1 MRVISVLNPAVWR
14 MSRGFAYTMGLTP
27 QAQMIFAATG
37 KNERKENLK
46 MILDILNLLALI
58 EWIALGVVVW
68 LKARSLYRR
77 SKAVLDALQSEETEV
92 YEDDAET
99 LL

>member
-1 MRVISVLNPAVWR
+1 MTIVRCAALFSAPA
-14 MSRGFAYTMGLTP
+14 GTIT
-27 QAQMIFAATG
+27 AA
-37 KNERKENLK
+37 NAARKWMEEMK

-58 EWIALGVVVW
+58 EWIALGIVVW

-92 YEDDAET
+92 YEDDAEAMP
-99 LL
+99 

>member
-1 MRVISVLNPAVWR
+1 MRVISVFSSAGWC
-14 MSRGFAYTMGLTP
+14 MSRGFAYAMGLIP
-27 QAQMIFAATG
+27 PAQMIFAATG
-37 KNERKENLK
+37 KNERKEKLK

-58 EWIALGVVVW
+58 EWIALGIVVW

-92 YEDDAET
+92 YEDDAQT
-99 LL
+99 LS

>member
-1 MRVISVLNPAVWR
+1 
-14 MSRGFAYTMGLTP
+14 MGLTP

-37 KNERKENLK
+37 KNERKEKLK

-68 LKARSLYRR
+68 FKARSLYRR

>member
-1 MRVISVLNPAVWR
+1 
-14 MSRGFAYTMGLTP
+14 
-27 QAQMIFAATG
+27 MIFAATG
-37 KNERKENLK
+37 KNERKEKLK

-77 SKAVLDALQSEETEV
+77 SKAVLDALQSEETKV
-92 YEDDAET
+92 YEDDAEEM
-99 LL
+99 L

>member
-1 MRVISVLNPAVWR
+1 MRVISVFNSAVWR

-27 QAQMIFAATG
+27 QAQMIFASTG

-68 LKARSLYRR
+68 FKERSLYRR
-77 SKAVLDALQSEETEV
+77 SKALLDALQSEETEV

>member
-1 MRVISVLNPAVWR
+1 MQWR
-14 MSRGFAYTMGLTP
+14 TMFV
-27 QAQMIFAATG
+27 MATTAPDAG
-37 KNERKENLK
+37 RAWMEEMK

-77 SKAVLDALQSEETEV
+77 SKAVLDALQSEEMEV
-92 YEDDAET
+92 YEDDAEAMP
-99 LL
+99 

>member
-1 MRVISVLNPAVWR
+1 
-14 MSRGFAYTMGLTP
+14 MGSGCGRRRW
-27 QAQMIFAATG
+27 MEG
-37 KNERKENLK
+37 MK

-68 LKARSLYRR
+68 FKARSLYRR

-92 YEDDAET
+92 YEDDAEEM
-99 LL
+99 L

>member
-1 MRVISVLNPAVWR
+1 
-14 MSRGFAYTMGLTP
+14 
-27 QAQMIFAATG
+27 
-37 KNERKENLK
+37 

-68 LKARSLYRR
+68 FKARSLYRR

-92 YEDDAET
+92 YEDEAET
-99 LL
+99 LLESADGLRSHPERSQSSHAR

>member
-1 MRVISVLNPAVWR
+1 
-14 MSRGFAYTMGLTP
+14 
-27 QAQMIFAATG
+27 MIFAATG
-37 KNERKENLK
+37 KNERKEKLK
-46 MILDILNLLALI
+46 MILDVLNLLALI
-58 EWIALGVVVW
+58 EWIALGIVVW
-68 LKARSLYRR
+68 LKARSPYRR

>member
-1 MRVISVLNPAVWR
+1 M
-14 MSRGFAYTMGLTP
+14 
-27 QAQMIFAATG
+27 ATTAPDAG
-37 KNERKENLK
+37 RAWMEGMK
-46 MILDILNLLALI
+46 MILDVLNLLALI

-77 SKAVLDALQSEETEV
+77 SKAVLDALQSEEMEDC
-92 YEDDAET
+92 EDDTEA

>member
-1 MRVISVLNPAVWR
+1 MQWR
-14 MSRGFAYTMGLTP
+14 TMFV
-27 QAQMIFAATG
+27 MATTAPDAG
-37 KNERKENLK
+37 RAWMEEMK

-58 EWIALGVVVW
+58 EWIALGIVVW

-77 SKAVLDALQSEETEV
+77 SKAVLDALQSEETAV

>member
-1 MRVISVLNPAVWR
+1 
-14 MSRGFAYTMGLTP
+14 
-27 QAQMIFAATG
+27 MIFAATG
-37 KNERKENLK
+37 KNERKEKLK
-46 MILDILNLLALI
+46 MILDVLNLLALI

-68 LKARSLYRR
+68 LKARSLYCR
-77 SKAVLDALQSEETEV
+77 SKAVLDALQSEETEA

>member
-1 MRVISVLNPAVWR
+1 MRVISVLNSAVWCV
-14 MSRGFAYTMGLTP
+14 SRGFAYTMGLTP

-37 KNERKENLK
+37 KNERKEKLT

-58 EWIALGVVVW
+58 EWIVLGIVVW

-92 YEDDAET
+92 YEDDAEAMP
-99 LL
+99 

>member
-1 MRVISVLNPAVWR
+1 
-14 MSRGFAYTMGLTP
+14 
-27 QAQMIFAATG
+27 MIFAATG

-68 LKARSLYRR
+68 LKARSRYRR

>member
-1 MRVISVLNPAVWR
+1 MN
-14 MSRGFAYTMGLTP
+14 
-27 QAQMIFAATG
+27 
-37 KNERKENLK
+37 
-46 MILDILNLLALI
+46 MILDILNLRALV

-77 SKAVLDALQSEETEV
+77 SKAVLDALQSEEMEGD
-92 YEDDAET
+92 EDDAET

>member
-1 MRVISVLNPAVWR
+1 MIS
-14 MSRGFAYTMGLTP
+14 
-27 QAQMIFAATG
+27 AATDEN
-37 KNERKENLK
+37 KTKEKLN
-46 MILDILNLLALI
+46 MILDILNLLTLI

-77 SKAVLDALQSEETEV
+77 SKAVLDALQSEETEGC
-92 YEDDAET
+92 EDDAET

>member
-1 MRVISVLNPAVWR
+1 
-14 MSRGFAYTMGLTP
+14 
-27 QAQMIFAATG
+27 MIFAATG
-37 KNERKENLK
+37 KNERKEKLK
-46 MILDILNLLALI
+46 MILDVLNLLALI
-58 EWIALGVVVW
+58 EWIALGIVVW

-77 SKAVLDALQSEETEV
+77 SDAVLDALQSEETEV

>member
-1 MRVISVLNPAVWR
+1 
-14 MSRGFAYTMGLTP
+14 
-27 QAQMIFAATG
+27 
-37 KNERKENLK
+37 

-58 EWIALGVVVW
+58 EWIALGIVVW

-77 SKAVLDALQSEETEV
+77 SKAVLDALQSEEMEEC
-92 YEDDAET
+92 EDDMEA

>member
-1 MRVISVLNPAVWR
+1 
-14 MSRGFAYTMGLTP
+14 MSRGFAYAMVLTP

-37 KNERKENLK
+37 KNERKEKLK

-68 LKARSLYRR
+68 FKARSLYRR
-77 SKAVLDALQSEETEV
+77 SKAVLDALQSEETEGC
-92 YEDDAET
+92 EDDAEAM
-99 LL
+99 L

>member
-1 MRVISVLNPAVWR
+1 MEE
-14 MSRGFAYTMGLTP
+14 M
-27 QAQMIFAATG
+27 
-37 KNERKENLK
+37 K

-58 EWIALGVVVW
+58 EWIVLGVVVW

-77 SKAVLDALQSEETEV
+77 SKAVLDALQSEEMDG

-99 LL
+99 ML

>member
-1 MRVISVLNPAVWR
+1 
-14 MSRGFAYTMGLTP
+14 MGLIP
-27 QAQMIFAATG
+27 PAQMIFAATG
-37 KNERKENLK
+37 KNDRKEKLK

-58 EWIALGVVVW
+58 EWIVLGIIVW

-92 YEDDAET
+92 YEDDAEAMP
-99 LL
+99 

>member
-1 MRVISVLNPAVWR
+1 
-14 MSRGFAYTMGLTP
+14 
-27 QAQMIFAATG
+27 
-37 KNERKENLK
+37 

-58 EWIALGVVVW
+58 EWIALGIVVW

-77 SKAVLDALQSEETEV
+77 SKAVLDALQSEEMEG
-92 YEDDAET
+92 YEDDAEA

>member
-1 MRVISVLNPAVWR
+1 
-14 MSRGFAYTMGLTP
+14 
-27 QAQMIFAATG
+27 MIFAATDRSG
-37 KNERKENLK
+37 MKEEMK

-58 EWIALGVVVW
+58 EWIALGIVVW

-77 SKAVLDALQSEETEV
+77 SKAVLDALQSEEMEG
-92 YEDDAET
+92 YEDDAEA